1 MFRSLFVTALLCAN
15 LFHTDASSLRRLRN
29 DDGDEISRKYLN
41 LASEASRVDIIQQ
54 QHARRMPANPVV
66 EEDESIAELSMS
78 VGAGLSMSY
87 GMSMSMSYGMSM
99 SMSDGMSMS
108 MSDGMSMSM

>member
-1 MFRSLFVTALLCAN
+1 MFRSLFVTALLCAT
-15 LFHTDASSLRRLRN
+15 LFHADASSLRRLRN

-41 LASEASRVDIIQQ
+41 LASEASRVDLIQQ
-54 QHARRMPANPVV
+54 RQVQEARRMGANPVV
-66 EEDESIAELSMS
+66 GEDESIAELSMS
-78 VGAGLSMSY
+78 VAAGL
-87 GMSMSMSYGMSM
+87 SMSYGMSM

>member
-1 MFRSLFVTALLCAN
+1 MFRSLFVTALLCAT
-15 LFHTDASSLRRLRN
+15 LFHADASSLRRLRN

-41 LASEASRVDIIQQ
+41 LASEASRVDLIQQ
-54 QHARRMPANPVV
+54 RQVQEARRMGANPVV
-66 EEDESIAELSMS
+66 GEDESIAELSMS

-87 GMSMSMSYGMSM
+87 GMSMSMS
-99 SMSDGMSMS
+99 DGMSMS